1 MKDIEMF
8 IKTSEFYEKESDRLL
23 KKLEKTSSR
32 KETLKILK
40 ELSSLKQKISF
51 EIGEINKKIQEER
64 GY

>member
-1 MKDIEMF
+1 MF

>member
-1 MKDIEMF
+1 MDDIEMF
-8 IKTSEFYEKESDRLL
+8 IKTSEFYEKESERLL
-23 KKLEKTSSR
+23 RKLEKTSSR

>member
-1 MKDIEMF
+1 MF
-8 IKTSEFYEKESDRLL
+8 IKTSEFYEKESERLL
-23 KKLEKTSSR
+23 RKLEKTSSR